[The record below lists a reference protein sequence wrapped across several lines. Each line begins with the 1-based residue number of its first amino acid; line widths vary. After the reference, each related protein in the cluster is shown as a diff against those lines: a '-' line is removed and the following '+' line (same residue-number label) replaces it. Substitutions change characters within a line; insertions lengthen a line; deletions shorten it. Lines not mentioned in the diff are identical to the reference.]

1 MVQPRLTES
10 SRGRI
15 LMVVRPS
22 KGGAFGHALRLS
34 RQLSARGYESALCG
48 PHEDLADEVAGGAT
62 VFPLSIPR
70 RPHPVRHGAAIVR
83 LGRIYRHYRPDVV
96 HAHGSQG
103 GAVARLARLTSPRVP
118 VVFTPHNYAFENYFT
133 SWLER
138 GVYRLIEVALAPLAT
153 RVICV
158 CEAERRTA
166 ASIGAAKR
174 TRVVYNGMEP
184 LAPAPPDP
192 EIARLGEAGPLVCT
206 VAELQPPKGVTT
218 LVETMPTVL
227 RAFPNA
233 NLVVAGEGIERQP
246 LEQQINDLGVSEHV
260 RLLGSIDNVAGLLG
274 AADVFVQPGWAES
287 FPYSI
292 LEAMGMGRPI
302 VATDVGGVGEAV
314 EDQVTGRLVPRQD
327 ADAMAQAIVELFA
340 DPDHAEALGR
350 AAKDR
355 MMSRFRLQRMVDET
369 LDVYREVGLR

>member
-1 MVQPRLTES
+1 
-10 SRGRI
+10 
-15 LMVVRPS
+15 MVVRPS

-34 RQLSARGYESALCG
+34 QHLEARGYEAAVCG
-48 PHEDLADEVAGGAT
+48 PHDDLAGEVDGGVR
-62 VFPLSIPR
+62 VFHLSIPR
-70 RPHPVRHGAAIVR
+70 RPNPIRHGAAIAR

-118 VVFTPHNYAFENYFT
+118 VVFTPHNYAFKNYFT
-133 SWLER
+133 SAAER
-138 GVYRLIEVALAPLAT
+138 GLYRAIEIALAPLAT

-158 CEAERRTA
+158 CEAERRIA
-166 ASIGAAKR
+166 ASIGPAKR
-174 TRVVYNGMEP
+174 TRVVYNGIEP

-192 EIARLGEAGPLVCT
+192 EIARLAKAGPLICT

-218 LVETMPTVL
+218 LVAAMPTVL
-227 RAFPNA
+227 KRFPDA
-233 NLVVAGEGIERQP
+233 HLAVAGEGAERQA
-246 LEQQINDLGVSEHV
+246 LERHIGELGMGEHV

-274 AADVFVQPGWAES
+274 GSDVFVQPGWAES

-292 LEAMGMGRPI
+292 LEAMGMGKPI

-314 EDQVTGRLVPRQD
+314 QDQVTGRLVPRQD
-327 ADAMAQAIVELFA
+327 STALAHAILDLLS
-340 DPDHAEALGR
+340 DPDRTRALGD

-355 MMSRFRLQRMVDET
+355 MMSRFRLQRMVEET
-369 LDVYREVGLR
+369 LDVYREIGLP